1 MQIETIAKKIK
12 KFVDEKKVIKSKAEA
27 YEMVRDDS
35 KLHSETFGIAVI
47 FLQVSILLS
56 SISALTKRK
65 YIWIISLFIGAV
77 GILYFFNGFF
87 LFLG

>member
-1 MQIETIAKKIK
+1 MVK
-12 KFVDEKKVIKSKAEA
+12 KFSDEKKVIKEKAEEFLKVSA
-27 YEMVRDDS
+27 DS
-35 KLHSETFGIAVI
+35 KLHSSAFGIAVI

-65 YIWIISLFIGAV
+65 YIWVISLFVGAV
-77 GILYFFNGFF
+77 GILYFFDGFF